1 MKHITYQ
8 LEDGTP
14 VYIEAEEVE
23 KPKGSKL
30 VSGKKDKEGV
40 EETKRFENAL
50 VNIKPAAESVL
61 QTFREM
67 NTPDEITLDFSLKF
81 KADIG
86 AVFASTGTQAIFR
99 VTLKWKNDKSADG
112 DAPLAPIVPPEPVT
126 TTGKAVTNE

>member
-1 MKHITYQ
+1 MKHITYT

-40 EETKRFENAL
+40 EVKRFENAL

-61 QTFREM
+61 QTFRDM

-99 VTLKWKNDKSADG
+99 VTLKWKNDKSVSETDIPAT
-112 DAPLAPIVPPEPVT
+112 VPPESV

>member
-1 MKHITYQ
+1 MKHITYT

-40 EETKRFENAL
+40 EVKRFENAL

-99 VTLKWKNDKSADG
+99 VTLKWKNDKSVSQTDI
-112 DAPLAPIVPPEPVT
+112 PVTVPPPESVT
-126 TTGKAVTNE
+126 NGKAVTNE

>member
-1 MKHITYQ
+1 MKHITYT

-14 VYIEAEEVE
+14 VYIEAEEIE

-40 EETKRFENAL
+40 EVKRFENAL

-99 VTLKWKNDKSADG
+99 VTLKWRNDKSADR

-126 TTGKAVTNE
+126 TGKGVINE

>member
-1 MKHITYQ
+1 MKHITYK

-40 EETKRFENAL
+40 EAKRFENAL

-112 DAPLAPIVPPEPVT
+112 DAPLAPIVPPPDT
-126 TTGKAVTNE
+126 SGKGVTNE